1 MQELYVFCCRGWT
14 GRTENEV
21 SLGRGKEPL
30 IGSTA
35 VEIWLFQPL
44 PWGPRLDFSQ
54 MIGTC
59 SLCLTETFKLQE
71 DP

>member
-1 MQELYVFCCRGWT
+1 MGYT
-14 GRTENEV
+14 GNEV

-30 IGSTA
+30 VGSTA

-44 PWGPRLDFSQ
+44 PQGPRLDFSQ

-59 SLCLTETFKLQE
+59 SLCLTETCKLQE
-71 DP
+71 VP